1 MTRERIFLDTW
12 FILALLNARDADHA
26 EARRLLP
33 RIRSAATLVT
43 TDAVLLE
50 ACNGLAKYNRTGAA
64 EFARTCYADAKFD
77 VVPVDRSLMS
87 SALRQYEA
95 VSDKE
100 WGLTDCL
107 SFVVMRDHEI
117 QLVATRDHHFR
128 QAGFITLAV

>member
-26 EARRLLP
+26 EAKRLLP

-43 TDAVLLE
+43 TDAIVLE

-64 EFARTCYADAKFD
+64 QFARTCYADAKFD
-77 VVPVDRSLMS
+77 VVQINRRLLD
-87 SALRQYEA
+87 SALRQYEG

-107 SFVVMRDHEI
+107 SFVVMREQEI
-117 QLVATRDHHFR
+117 QFVATRDHHFR
-128 QAGFITLAV
+128 QAGFVPLAG

>member
-26 EARRLLP
+26 EAKCLLT
-33 RIRSAATLVT
+33 RIRAAATLVT
-43 TDAVLLE
+43 TDAILLE

-64 EFARTCYADAKFD
+64 QFARTCYADAKFD
-77 VVPVDRSLMS
+77 VVQIDRGLLD
-87 SALRQYEA
+87 SALHQYEG

-107 SFVVMRDHEI
+107 SFVVMREHEI

-128 QAGFITLAV
+128 QAGFVPLAS

>member
-1 MTRERIFLDTW
+1 MTPERIFLDTW

-43 TDAVLLE
+43 TDAILLE

-64 EFARTCYADAKFD
+64 QFARACYADPRFE
-77 VVPVDRSLMS
+77 VIPVDRRLMS
-87 SALRQYEA
+87 SALRQYEG
-95 VSDKE
+95 VSDKD

-107 SFVVMRDHEI
+107 SFVVMREQEL
-117 QLVATRDHHFR
+117 QLAATRDHHFR
-128 QAGFITLAV
+128 QAGFITLV